1 MKYEHIKDKKQADLN
16 FYCCNRDKDLKP
28 GVRYGPVIRDS
39 YIIECCTD
47 GYGSVIINGK
57 EFIIKPRDC
66 IILFPGDT
74 IIHTA
79 DYQKPREGVWC
90 SVGGIKIASYLKR
103 AGITSEQ
110 PFAPSEAFEGI
121 TEQIENMLEID
132 DDTDP
137 GAELRRNGYI
147 HLLFSEILRHTK
159 RIDESSLY
167 IQRAINYMEMNYISP
182 ITVPEIAKEIGL
194 ERCYFS
200 TLFKSRLGKT
210 PHAFLTEIRIKKACM
225 LIESSDIPIREI
237 AEAVGIE
244 PVNFSRVFKKYT
256 GKLPNEYK
264 KGTN

>member
-1 MKYEHIKDKKQADLN
+1 MKYEHIKEKKQADLN
-16 FYCCNRDKDLKP
+16 FYCCNRDENLTP

-57 EFIIKPRDC
+57 EFMIRPGDC

-79 DYQKPREGVWC
+79 DYVNPREGVWC

-103 AGITSEQ
+103 AEITSEQ
-110 PFAPSEAFEGI
+110 PFAPSEAFKGI
-121 TEQIENMLEID
+121 VEQIENMLEID
-132 DDTDP
+132 NDTDP

-147 HLLFSEILRHTK
+147 HLLFGEILRHTK
-159 RIDESSLY
+159 KENDGGLY
-167 IQRAINYMEMNYISP
+167 IQKAISFMEMNYILP
-182 ITVPEIAKEIGL
+182 LTIPEIANEIGL

-200 TLFKSRLGKT
+200 TLFKNRLGKT
-210 PHAFLTEIRIKKACM
+210 PHAFLTETRIKKACM
-225 LIESSDIPIREI
+225 LLESSDMQISEI

-256 GKLPNEYK
+256 GKQPGEYK
-264 KGTN
+264 KRV